1 MLGAAK
7 TKQQAT
13 PPERADELAEIE
25 LEDYE
30 GKPHRLGDY
39 WRDRP
44 AVFVFLRHY
53 G

>member
-7 TKQQAT
+7 SRQHTSA
-13 PPERADELAEIE
+13 PDRADELAEID
-25 LEDYE
+25 LLDVE
-30 GKPHRLGDY
+30 GESRRLGDY

>member
-7 TKQQAT
+7 TKQRAAA
-13 PPERADELAEIE
+13 PDRADELADIS
-25 LEDYE
+25 LQDHA
-30 GKPHRLGDY
+30 GDSHRLGDY

-44 AVFVFLRHY
+44 GVFVFLRHY

>member
-1 MLGAAK
+1 MD
-7 TKQQAT
+7 
-13 PPERADELAEIE
+13 PDHFADLR
-25 LEDYE
+25 LQGVD

-44 AVFVFLRHY
+44 TVLVFLRHF